1 MGKGPNPIIGQPTEA
16 AQMDYLVTDE
26 EGALVQGMRSEERGT
41 PVCFG
46 IGFWDLMAPELLQN
60 FRVCGPLFLFYGE
73 TVGPVRFWL
82 AWAAASTTYPE
93 PPGPMLSV

>member
-1 MGKGPNPIIGQPTEA
+1 MISRQRREPVGKGPNPIIGQPTEA

-60 FRVCGPLFLFYGE
+60 WAVSLLCLLQLYLEFLQHIVVPLGVSLPI
-73 TVGPVRFWL
+73 V
-82 AWAAASTTYPE
+82 
-93 PPGPMLSV
+93 